1 MPWRSSLLLVVAA
14 LVMAGCASSGPRPTA
29 DTREEL
35 RAGVSAAI
43 KGYWQEAL
51 FRFERARVSSPDDP
65 EVLNNLAVALEV
77 AGRYEDAL
85 VTYKKAVEKAP
96 SNASLK
102 KNYSRFAEFYSSF
115 ARGEKPK
122 EERNATH

>member
-1 MPWRSSLLLVVAA
+1 MRRLLTPLVITLA
-14 LVMAGCASSGPRPTA
+14 LALGGCASSSGGGDA
-29 DTREEL
+29 DTEMRY
-35 RAGVSAAI
+35 GVKAAQ

-51 FRFERARVSSPDDP
+51 FRFERARVFAPDDP

-85 VTYKKAVEKAP
+85 AIYKKAIEKDP
-96 SNASLK
+96 SDRSLK
-102 KNYSRFAEFYSSF
+102 KNYSRFAEFYTSY

-122 EERNATH
+122 EDRDAIR

>member
-1 MPWRSSLLLVVAA
+1 MAIESSRT
-14 LVMAGCASSGPRPTA
+14 CGPAPTA
-29 DTREEL
+29 DAREEL
-35 RAGVSAAI
+35 RAGVSAAV

-77 AGRYEDAL
+77 AGRYDDAL
-85 VTYKKAVEKAP
+85 ATYKKAIEKAP
-96 SNASLK
+96 TNTMLK

-122 EERNATH
+122 DEAHAGR